1 MGSRAINSV
10 LGKKLIDKAIE
21 NIPKIFKYGAS
32 KMQNKIVQRALN
44 SDTANY
50 IVEEAQ
56 NKVKNKAGTLFD

>member
-10 LGKKLIDKAIE
+10 VGKNLTDKGIE
-21 NIPKIFKYGAS
+21 NIPNIFKYGAS
-32 KMQNKIVQRALN
+32 KIQNKIVQHALN